1 MRTLLAIA
9 LVVSSVAHADKL
21 EDAKAA
27 FAVGKQA
34 FERGEYEMALAQFQK
49 AEALAPAPS
58 LLYNI
63 GRTYEALGR
72 FREAAQMYDKYLEQV
87 GPPKNDQEKEFQNNL
102 AAKSAADKQRPDRG
116 ASEPKPPQQQYAPP
130 PPQYQQP
137 YPYGYQPQPYPYYGY
152 GMAPVAPV
160 QTKQQQIETMRG
172 RRGRGIALT
181 VIGAVLFVAGVSLAA
196 ASATCGTF
204 DTGCQGG
211 LIAGGVIVLIAGPPL
226 FIPGAVSWAKSQRKL
241 DELAKMPDA
250 PPPGAPTPQPAAP
263 GLQSWIFSSPTFHF

>member
-9 LVVSSVAHADKL
+9 LLASSVAHADKL

-72 FREAAQMYDKYLEQV
+72 FREASQMYDKYLEQV

-102 AAKSAADKQRPDRG
+102 AARSAADKQRPDRG
-116 ASEPKPPQQQYAPP
+116 AAEPRPTQPQYAPP

-152 GMAPVAPV
+152 QMAPVAPV
-160 QTKQQQIETMRG
+160 LTKAQEIDNARR
-172 RRGRGIALT
+172 RRGRAIGLTITGIVPGLIGIALMAT
-181 VIGAVLFVAGVSLAA
+181 GGGCQTSDCLAA
-196 ASATCGTF
+196 FEAT
-204 DTGCQGG
+204 
-211 LIAGGVIVLIAGPPL
+211 GVLMFLACPPFL
-226 FIPGAVSWAKSQRKL
+226 IPGAVAWAKSQRKL
-241 DELAKMPDA
+241 DELTKMPDTPQPA
-250 PPPGAPTPQPAAP
+250 APTPQPAAP
-263 GLQSWIFSSPTFHF
+263 GLQSWIFSSPAFHF